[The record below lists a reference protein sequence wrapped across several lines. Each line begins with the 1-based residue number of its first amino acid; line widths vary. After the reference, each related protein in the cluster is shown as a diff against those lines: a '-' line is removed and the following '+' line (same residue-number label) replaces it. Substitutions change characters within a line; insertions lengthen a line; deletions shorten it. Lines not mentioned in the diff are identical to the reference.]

1 MGICR
6 ELCHDQLR
14 HRFGITIFLSLIK
27 IILLAD
33 EYFAEGLMSYFDVQY
48 PYDPAAPATREQL
61 YSMDPMFYSFI
72 DRWMYHNDW
81 RGGCPV
87 SVK

>member
-1 MGICR
+1 MTNSG
-6 ELCHDQLR
+6 
-14 HRFGITIFLSLIK
+14 TVLSGLSPPPLIK

-72 DRWMYHNDW
+72 DRWMYHNEW
-81 RGGCPV
+81 RGGCP
-87 SVK
+87 

>member
-1 MGICR
+1 MWAAMPWTTQEQFCQDYYI
-6 ELCHDQLR
+6 
-14 HRFGITIFLSLIK
+14 INTAVIK
-27 IILLAD
+27 TILLAD

-72 DRWMYHNDW
+72 DRWMYHNEW
-81 RGGCPV
+81 RGGCP
-87 SVK
+87 